1 VTTILYMFWDGFSTA
16 GGGATIDGKWSDIEY
31 IHANRD
37 RTEINSD
44 RARTAIHA
52 DRSRIEVQG

>member
-1 VTTILYMFWDGFSTA
+1 MFWDGFSTA